1 MKHFKSLVAVLLSIP
16 AASGLFEITFIGRA
30 AAQVRTPCLPTHTT
44 ADLQNITCTVG
55 AETYG
60 ITIYKLAI
68 CTNNPMSSSAP
79 DLSSCKNLF
88 DNPGGQYVDLG
99 TSNPEYASIKL
110 RDFSDPQ
117 ERSLLNGVYNYVYL
131 QIGTT
136 WNIKAKATVSTGTW
150 YTSSALYGDGG
161 GQNTA
166 TQNVANFTVF
176 PNVMTRFGSAC
187 EENNDYGG
195 KGALLTSTLQPITYS
210 SGACPGASY
219 TALSANTTSLLGS
232 PVSISDKTKKFYM
245 KFKTTESSIGLWAA
259 SDGTYVFGSLGFQL
273 NLSTIE

>member
-1 MKHFKSLVAVLLSIP
+1 MKNLKFLTALLLSIP
-16 AASGLFEITFIGRA
+16 VAYTLVEIPNSGRA
-30 AAQVRTPCLPTHTT
+30 IAQVRTPCLPTHTT

-68 CTNNPMSSSAP
+68 CASNPMASSTP
-79 DLSSCKNLF
+79 DLRSCKNLF
-88 DNPGGQYVDLG
+88 DSPGGQYVDLG
-99 TSNPEYASIKL
+99 TSNPDYASIKL
-110 RDFSDPQ
+110 RDFSDPT

-150 YTSSALYGDGG
+150 YTSSTLYGDGG
-161 GQNTA
+161 GQNIA
-166 TQNVANFTVF
+166 TQNLANFTVF
-176 PNVMTRFGSAC
+176 PNVMTRFSGAC
-187 EENNDYGG
+187 DENNDYGG

-210 SGACPGASY
+210 SGSCPGAAY
-219 TALSANTTSLLGS
+219 TALSANATSLLGA
-232 PVSISDKTKKFYM
+232 PISISDKTKKFYM

-273 NLSTIE
+273 NLSTLE